1 MASQYG
7 RALTDTVN
15 MNHKELA
22 DWLENPRNLLA
33 SLETGHISLRRLVQ
47 GDHHTDPAFARKVDN
62 FNNRHAAQG
71 RLFGQEVGHSG
82 WSKRAI
88 ALRNW
93 GHDPSKPSSPLYSA
107 DQDWL
112 ADHAGTAQR
121 RKGRI
126 ANPAVIASVQ
136 APTEAVSDAMSFSDL
151 VHPHESADF
160 KRHRRSNTCRI
171 DFPVD
176 HYSDYSTWIPLGRIE
191 ILVALSP
198 SHGHSVGPSAMRF
211 GQEAAHNFCNNI
223 GLDLPYEEDA
233 VALRQL
239 RPAIEHSVATG
250 YSNLPRTP
258 NPPFSK
264 WILPLAQFLVSGSG
278 LIYSVTELV
287 GAFMPQQEEAEGE
300 VAEGEEVDDTSE
312 NQVIVPIIKRPKT

>member
-1 MASQYG
+1 MASHRG

-15 MNHKELA
+15 MNHKELT

-33 SLETGHISLRRLVQ
+33 SLDTGHISLRRLVQ
-47 GDHHTDPAFARKVDN
+47 GDHFIDPEFARKVDN
-62 FNNRHAAQG
+62 FNNRHSAQG
-71 RLFGQEVGHSG
+71 RLFGQEAGHSG

-121 RKGRI
+121 RRGRI
-126 ANPAVIASVQ
+126 ANPSVIAAVQ
-136 APTEAVSDAMSFSDL
+136 APTESVSDAMSFSDL

-176 HYSDYSTWIPLGRIE
+176 HYSEHSAWIPLGRIE
-191 ILVALSP
+191 ILVALAP
-198 SHGHSVGPSAMRF
+198 SHGHSLSPSAMRL
-211 GQEAAHNFCNNI
+211 GQEATQNFCDNI
-223 GLDLPYEEDA
+223 GKDLPYEEDA

-258 NPPFSK
+258 NPPISK

-287 GAFMPQQEEAEGE
+287 GAFFPPPPQEAEGE
-300 VAEGEEVDDTSE
+300 VEVEDTSGEEVF
-312 NQVIVPIIKRPKT
+312 IPIIKQTKT